1 MPEPMDLETQARFLK
16 MAEEEPEMTCA
27 NTPIEILE
35 AASAEAEPPPF
46 MEEYFAIGHGAWLA
60 VKHGRRISLP
70 QNLMDRAIL
79 ILWNRAC
86 LLDTDRL
93 LGQTNPDT
101 DKPLFSDEGL
111 Y

>member
-1 MPEPMDLETQARFLK
+1 MPEPISREAKENFLK

-35 AASAEAEPPPF
+35 AASAEAEPTPF

-79 ILWNRAC
+79 VLWNRAG
-86 LLDTDRL
+86 LLNTDRI
-93 LGQTNPDT
+93 LGQANPDA
-101 DKPLFSDEGL
+101 DKPFFSDEGL

>member
-1 MPEPMDLETQARFLK
+1 
-16 MAEEEPEMTCA
+16 
-27 NTPIEILE
+27 
-35 AASAEAEPPPF
+35 
-46 MEEYFAIGHGAWLA
+46 
-60 VKHGRRISLP
+60 
-70 QNLMDRAIL
+70 L

-101 DKPLFSDEGL
+101 DKPFFSDEGL